1 MNAHDPWLP
10 HAMPKNALADPL
22 YQYAGP
28 SQASDS
34 ASILSGTGSTGYA
47 ESVPARV
54 ASSAPPSRRS
64 TRSNGALKTVHSYT
78 GANDTLFVQLHTPPQ
93 TSPTYM
99 GGSKERES
107 GAIHG
112 RLILHCTDKSRVAQ
126 VRMKLKCVVS
136 ILAPR
141 ASQATSGT
149 APNFSGLTP
158 STASTSSREQMLVQ
172 IDYSFNPNEAKYCA
186 AKGAAVSK
194 NTTGRL
200 DRRGYYE
207 WEFHLDTPEKG
218 PGKSTLANG
227 FPGVGTYYPSSYVLE
242 SDPNKNGKREEWASV
257 KWYLKFTLERPG
269 LFRSNDRVLIPF
281 IYLPPPPDNASSLL
295 IRRQAL
301 STQTQ
306 NLLSTMSGSAILRKS
321 LSEPVS
327 TWKTFYFTL
336 SSASL
341 GQPVKRSLVDKMFGT
356 KKPREERWGISL
368 PGKPIPAFPL
378 RSIVPFV
385 LTLVHSAGVP
395 LVVHPAVSLIQT
407 VQLRGRSNATHT
419 KHIALAKVMPS
430 SLNKS
435 GMQQWFG
442 WVQFPKWCSPS
453 FETSL
458 LGLEY
463 FLQVKPL
470 NTPEAHVLQTIALG
484 LYCMPPRLAQQL
496 NTASVN
502 RQALQQVARRQISN
516 ASALRPD
523 VPLRRVPP
531 PLPPTATSIPVPVQ
545 DVQYDDPRQ
554 AGMAGI
560 GRAHLQ
566 PPVPA
571 ESASDT
577 DFQPTQTAHEIPHV
591 EAESTGGQVDEAPV
605 TEEESI
611 TSQILADHIADE
623 DGLVHDAGPLTQE
636 QEAAWT
642 MDILANAMNEDDVTA
657 GFDLPPS
664 YFEATGIIDNEES

>member
-10 HAMPKNALADPL
+10 HAMPNNVHTDPL

-28 SQASDS
+28 IQASDS

-47 ESVPARV
+47 DSVPGRV
-54 ASSAPPSRRS
+54 AGSAPPSRRS

-207 WEFHLDTPEKG
+207 WEFHLD
-218 PGKSTLANG
+218 
-227 FPGVGTYYPSSYVLE
+227 
-242 SDPNKNGKREEWASV
+242 
-257 KWYLKFTLERPG
+257 
-269 LFRSNDRVLIPF
+269 
-281 IYLPPPPDNASSLL
+281 
-295 IRRQAL
+295 
-301 STQTQ
+301 
-306 NLLSTMSGSAILRKS
+306 
-321 LSEPVS
+321 SEPVS

-419 KHIALAKVMPS
+419 RHIALAKVMPS

-453 FETSL
+453 FETSI

-470 NTPEAHVLQTIALG
+470 STPEAHVLQTIALG
-484 LYCMPPRLAQQL
+484 LYCMPPRLVQQL
-496 NTASVN
+496 NTASIN
-502 RQALQQVARRQISN
+502 RQALQQVARRQTSN
-516 ASALRPD
+516 AGSLRPD
-523 VPLRRVPP
+523 VPIRRVPP
-531 PLPPTATSIPVPVQ
+531 PLPPTATSTPVPVQ
-545 DVQYDDPRQ
+545 NVQYDDPRQ

-577 DFQPTQTAHEIPHV
+577 DSQQTQAAYEINHV
-591 EAESTGGQVDEAPV
+591 PAERTGGQVEEAPV

-611 TSQILADHIADE
+611 TSQILADHTADE

-642 MDILANAMNEDDVTA
+642 MDILANAMNEDEVTA

>member
-1 MNAHDPWLP
+1 MNAHDPWVQQ
-10 HAMPKNALADPL
+10 AMQKNVLTAPL

-28 SQASDS
+28 SQASGAALMPPGTDS
-34 ASILSGTGSTGYA
+34 TRYA
-47 ESVPARV
+47 ESVPTRMLR
-54 ASSAPPSRRS
+54 SAPPSRRS
-64 TRSNGALKTVHSYT
+64 TRTNGALKTVHSYT

-141 ASQATSGT
+141 ASQATSGA

-158 STASTSSREQMLVQ
+158 STSSTSSREHMLVQ
-172 IDYSFNPNEAKYCA
+172 MDYSFNPNEAKYCA
-186 AKGAAVSK
+186 AKGAAASK

-218 PGKSTLANG
+218 PGKSTYANG

-242 SDPNKNGKREEWASV
+242 SDPNKAGKREEWASV

-306 NLLSTMSGSAILRKS
+306 NLLSTMSGSAILSKG

-430 SLNKS
+430 SMNKS

-453 FETSL
+453 FETSI

-484 LYCMPPRLAQQL
+484 LYCMPPRFVQQL

-502 RQALQQVARRQISN
+502 RQAGQHLAPRRASN
-516 ASALRPD
+516 AGSLRPD
-523 VPLRRVPP
+523 VPVRRVPP
-531 PLPPTATSIPVPVQ
+531 PLPSAVPVMPVPVQ
-545 DVQYDDPRQ
+545 NLQYDDPRQ

-566 PPVPA
+566 PPIPT
-571 ESASDT
+571 ESASVIEPEQT
-577 DFQPTQTAHEIPHV
+577 QPESELPHAEV
-591 EAESTGGQVDEAPV
+591 ETTVVQADEVPV
-605 TEEESI
+605 AQDESI
-611 TSQILADHIADE
+611 TSQVLADHTAED

-636 QEAAWT
+636 QEFAWT

-664 YFEATGIIDNEES
+664 YFEATGIIDNES